1 MIKVQSIITSSGEER
16 WIVLN
21 KNGDPIIPIMKFIK
35 YKDALGKAPNTLKT
49 YCYHLKLF
57 WGFLNEKNKDYTEAD
72 LSLLTEFINWLRNP
86 SDDTNTIYL
95 TSKTRDLK
103 VAKRTESSIN
113 SINNCVIEFFDYQW
127 RSGQIFFDIKSKVT
141 KEVKNTRRR
150 YRKFLDHVTHSQTK
164 KINILKLNE
173 PRRKIKTITNKQAK
187 LIHVSCNNIR
197 DELIIRILYE
207 GGLRASELLSLWI
220 EDFNINDGSI
230 TVRESKTKAGE
241 KRKIY
246 VSKETM
252 NLFQDYI
259 IDYHT
264 DDVDSNYVFINL
276 RGKNKG
282 KPMQYWALQ
291 AAMRI
296 LSKKTKIDFTA
307 HMLRHTYA
315 TNLYDLGLDVG
326 IIQKL
331 LGHAQVQTTL
341 NMYIHPSEETIR
353 KHWDEAQQHRRMRE

>member
-1 MIKVQSIITSSGEER
+1 M
-16 WIVLN
+16 
-21 KNGDPIIPIMKFIK
+21 
-35 YKDALGKAPNTLKT
+35 
-49 YCYHLKLF
+49 
-57 WGFLNEKNKDYTEAD
+57 
-72 LSLLTEFINWLRNP
+72 
-86 SDDTNTIYL
+86 
-95 TSKTRDLK
+95 
-103 VAKRTESSIN
+103 
-113 SINNCVIEFFDYQW
+113 
-127 RSGQIFFDIKSKVT
+127 
-141 KEVKNTRRR
+141 
-150 YRKFLDHVTHSQTK
+150 DHITHSQTVK
-164 KINILKLNE
+164 VNILKLKE
-173 PRRKIKTITNKQAK
+173 PKRKIKTITNKQAE
-187 LIHVSCNNIR
+187 LIHISCNNIR
-197 DELIIRILYE
+197 DELIIRIMYE

-246 VSKETM
+246 ISKETM

-276 RGKNKG
+276 KGKNKG

-291 AAMRI
+291 AVIRI
-296 LSKKTKIDFTA
+296 LSEKTKIDFTA

-353 KHWDEAQQHRRMRE
+353 KHWDAAQQNRRTRE